1 MNNHLKAL
9 SCLVAAVLGVAATA
23 QFDSQNVT
31 LYRNM
36 PLSVFGASSGNDCWG
51 YVAPSGREY
60 AIMGLNNKVA
70 FVEITD
76 PANPVVIATVSHPSS
91 TWGDIKTYSHYAY
104 VVAESSGSGIQVID
118 LDRIDEGVVT
128 LVRTISSPGRS
139 HNVAIDTMS
148 GFLYTCGSNQGTGT
162 TMCFSLADPANPVQV
177 GPASM
182 TASYMHDSQI
192 VTYTSGPYSG
202 RQILFGSSE
211 GRGIDIYDVT
221 NKNSPFLIKRVT
233 YPNVGYCHQAW
244 LDEERKYLYVDDE
257 FDENNNGF
265 TTRTIVISVESL
277 ENAQYVTS
285 FTSGRP
291 AIDHNLYVRDG
302 IIFEANYRSGL
313 RIFDAN
319 VDPLN
324 PPQVG
329 WFDTYP
335 ENDNRGYNGAWS
347 NYPFFPSGTVIVS
360 DIERGLFI
368 LDVSQ
373 ALSRLEFDYP
383 NGRPELVNP
392 SGGTRVRVV
401 VSGVNAVP
409 QPGTG
414 VLHVSTDGTNFTNIP
429 MQQISDNVYDAVFP
443 AIACG
448 SDVFFYVSARS
459 TAGVTYTDP
468 SAAPATT
475 YTAVS
480 AVQRVTV
487 FDDNFEADQGWTVTN
502 QNLQDGAWERAVPTG
517 SGGQRGDPPSDYD
530 GSGRCYVTG
539 NAQDQDV
546 DGGPTIL
553 TSPRIDMSA
562 GHVYYLTYARW
573 FTNDD
578 GDDQMIVEISNDNG
592 ATWTQIDSTLNSS
605 GWIPVRFR
613 VSDFVQPTANM
624 RVRYSVADQPNNSVT
639 EGALDA
645 VQVIAYVCDEEVEV
659 LPSAF
664 TVTRGVQTGG
674 GLQDLFSSDNSY
686 LRIEARRPTEIAAAS
701 VELVVEGTSTVQA
714 PSELKFNFEG
724 ATSGEP
730 ALQRIELFNFQNS
743 TWEVVD
749 ERTAPQQ
756 DTAIVVT
763 ITTNPGRFVQSGT
776 GLVRARIGYHDRG
789 VTFISWDGRYDRC
802 TWTVRG

>member
-1 MNNHLKAL
+1 MKF
-9 SCLVAAVLGVAATA
+9 VKPVIWVFGAVLGVTALA
-23 QFDSQNVT
+23 QFDAHNVT
-31 LYRNM
+31 LYRNL
-36 PLSVFGASSGNDCWG
+36 PPSTFGATSGNDCWG
-51 YVAPSGREY
+51 YVSPSGREY
-60 AIMGLNNKVA
+60 AIMGLNNRVA

-76 PANPVVIATVSHPSS
+76 PANPVVIATVPHPSS

-118 LDRIDEGVVT
+118 LDRIDEGIVT

-162 TMCFSLADPANPVQV
+162 TMCFSLANPANPVQV
-177 GPASM
+177 GPPSM
-182 TASYMHDSQI
+182 TANYQHDAQI
-192 VTYTSGPYSG
+192 VTYTSGPYAG
-202 RQILFGSSE
+202 RQILFGCSE
-211 GRGIDIYDVT
+211 GRGVEIHDVT
-221 NKNSPFLIKRVT
+221 NKNSPFMIRRVP
-233 YPNVGYCHQAW
+233 YPNIAYCHQGW
-244 LDEERKYLYVDDE
+244 LDAERKYFYVDDE
-257 FDENNNGF
+257 LDENNYGF
-265 TTRTIVISVESL
+265 TTRTIVINVESL
-277 ENAQYVTS
+277 ENAHYVTS
-285 FTSGRP
+285 FTSGLP
-291 AIDHNLYVRDG
+291 SIDHNLFIRDG
-302 IIFEANYRSGL
+302 FIFEANYRSGL

-335 ENDNRGYNGAWS
+335 ENNDRGFNGAWS

-368 LDVSQ
+368 LDVSR
-373 ALSRLEFDYP
+373 ALARLEFDYP
-383 NGRPELVNP
+383 NGRPELVAPN
-392 SGGTRVRVV
+392 GGTRMRVV
-401 VSGVNAVP
+401 VSGVNTQP

-414 VLHVSTDGTNFTNIP
+414 VLHVSTDGSNFTDIP
-429 MQQISDNVYDAVFP
+429 MQQITDNVYDAVFP
-443 AIACG
+443 ALPCG
-448 SDVFFYVSARS
+448 ADVFYYVSARDVS
-459 TAGVTYTDP
+459 GTTYKDP
-468 SAAPATT
+468 ATAPATT
-475 YTAVS
+475 HRAVS

-487 FDDNFEADQGWTVTN
+487 FDDNFEADQGWTITN
-502 QNLQDGAWERAVPTG
+502 QNVTDGAWIRAVPAG
-517 SGGQRGDPPSDYD
+517 NGGQRGDPSADFD

-539 NAQDQDV
+539 NNQDQDL

-562 GHVYYLTYARW
+562 GHVYFLSYARW

-578 GDDQMIVEISNDNG
+578 GDDQLIVEISNDNG
-592 ATWTQIDSTLNSS
+592 TTWTQIDSTFNSS
-605 GWIPVRFR
+605 GWISKRIR
-613 VSDFVQPTANM
+613 VNDVIQPTANM
-624 RVRYSVADQPNNSVT
+624 RIRFIAADQPNNSVT
-639 EGALDA
+639 EAGVDA
-645 VQVIAYVCDEEVEV
+645 VQIIGYVCNQEVEV
-659 LPSAF
+659 LPSGF

-674 GLQDLFSSDNSY
+674 GLQDLFNSDDSY

-701 VELVVEGTSTVQA
+701 VELVVEGTSTIQT

-724 ATSGEP
+724 ATSGTP
-730 ALQRIELFNFQNS
+730 AMQRIELFNFQNS
-743 TWEVVD
+743 TWETVD

-756 DTAIVVT
+756 DTAVVVT
-763 ITTNPGRFVQSGT
+763 ITTNPTRFVQSGT

>member
-1 MNNHLKAL
+1 MSNYLKAL
-9 SCLVAAVLGVAATA
+9 VWLLAPAFAVTAAA
-23 QFDSQNVT
+23 QFDSHNVS

-36 PLSVFGASSGNDCWG
+36 PPSVFGASTGNDCWG
-51 YVAPSGREY
+51 YVSRSGREY

-70 FVEITD
+70 FVEITN
-76 PANPVVIATVSHPSS
+76 PANPVVVGTIPHTSS
-91 TWGDIKTYSHYAY
+91 TWCDVETYGDYCYA
-104 VVAESSGSGIQVID
+104 VTEASNTGIQVID
-118 LDRIDEGVVT
+118 LSRIDEGVVT
-128 LVRTISSPGRS
+128 LVRTVSSPGRS
-139 HNVAIDTMS
+139 HTIAIDTTS
-148 GFLYTCGSNQGTGT
+148 GFLYTNGSNQGTGT

-177 GPASM
+177 GAASM
-182 TASYMHDSQI
+182 TPTYQHDSEA
-192 VTYTSGPYSG
+192 VTYTSGAYAG
-202 RQILFGSSE
+202 RQIFFGCSE
-211 GRGIDIYDVT
+211 GRGVEIYDVT
-221 NKNSPFLIKRVT
+221 NKNNPFMIKRVT
-233 YPNVGYCHQAW
+233 YPLVGYCHQGR
-244 LDEERKYLYVDDE
+244 LDAQRKYMYVDDE
-257 FDENNNGF
+257 FDENNHNI
-265 TTRTIVISVESL
+265 TTRTIIIDVERL
-277 ENAQYVTS
+277 ENAAYVGS
-285 FTSGRP
+285 FTSGLP
-291 AIDHNLYVRDG
+291 AVDHNLQIKAG
-302 IIFEANYRSGL
+302 FIFEANYRSGL
-313 RIFDAN
+313 RIFDTN

-335 ENDNRGYNGAWS
+335 EDNNRGYNGAWS
-347 NYPFFPSGTVIVS
+347 TYPHFPSGTVIVS

-368 LDVSQ
+368 LDVSR

-383 NGRPELVNP
+383 NGRPELVDP
-392 SGGTRVRVV
+392 SGGTRMRVV
-401 VSGVNAVP
+401 VSGVNTQP

-414 VLHVSTDGTNFTNIP
+414 VLHVSTDGTNFTDIP

-443 AIACG
+443 AFDCG
-448 SDVFFYVSARS
+448 ADVFYYVSARS
-459 TAGVTYTDP
+459 TQGVTYKDP
-468 SAAPATT
+468 SNAPTAT
-475 YTAVS
+475 YSAVA
-480 AVQRVTV
+480 AVQRVTI

-502 QNLQDGAWERAVPTG
+502 QNVTDGAWERAIPVG

-539 NAQDQDV
+539 NGQDQDL

-553 TSPRIDMSA
+553 TSPRIDMSG
-562 GHVYYLTYARW
+562 GHVYVLSYARW

-578 GDDQMIVEISNDNG
+578 GDDQMIVQISNDNG
-592 ATWTQIDSTLNSS
+592 ATWTQVDSTFNAN
-605 GWIPVRFR
+605 GWVPVRIR
-613 VSDFVQPTANM
+613 VNDVIQPTANM
-624 RVRYSVADQPNNSVT
+624 RVRFNVADQPNNSVT

-645 VQVIAYVCDEEVEV
+645 VLVIAYVCDEEVEV

-674 GLQDLFSSDNSY
+674 GLQDLFSSDDAY

-701 VELVVEGTSTVQA
+701 VELVVEGTSTIQA

-730 ALQRIELFNFQNS
+730 ALQRIELFNFQSS

-749 ERTAPQQ
+749 ERTAPQN
-756 DTAIVVT
+756 DTAIMVT
-763 ITTNPGRFVQSGT
+763 ISTNPGRFVQSGT